1 MTVGSE
7 VSRVEFVSV
16 ISLMFFN
23 NGYMM
28 VAPQP
33 KHAGIYNLQQKQAAI
48 VALDK
53 NRRKN
58 MLGL

>member
-7 VSRVEFVSV
+7 VSRDEFVSV

-28 VAPQP
+28 VATQP
-33 KHAGIYNLQQKQAAI
+33 KHAGIYNLQKQAAI

-58 MLGL
+58 TLGL

>member
-1 MTVGSE
+1 M
-7 VSRVEFVSV
+7 
-16 ISLMFFN
+16 L
-23 NGYMM
+23 
-28 VAPQP
+28 A
-33 KHAGIYNLQQKQAAI
+33 YNLQQKQAAI